1 MELHLAHNLGGRKGG
16 SDLEVHQFCPPTPS
30 CDERSEGAVLRFLS
44 TARFV
49 WFYPSPPLQRNP
61 RGCCFRC
68 CCSSF
73 LPPCRASFAASAYFL
88 QCEANHHR
96 IICPGGPGPSQ
107 SLQALSSPC
116 ILGTHA
122 RSTSDVHARPR
133 KDRRTC
139 LPQTVAS
146 HGMVEGGM
154 VKHIHARAH
163 VRMDTLRSYT
173 NIPRAN
179 KPMTTCAAPP
189 HDLLSDSP
197 VQLAA

>member
-1 MELHLAHNLGGRKGG
+1 MRYTSSVLLRLPAMRGPKGR
-16 SDLEVHQFCPPTPS
+16 C
-30 CDERSEGAVLRFLS
+30 CD
-44 TARFV
+44 
-49 WFYPSPPLQRNP
+49 FYPRLGSYGSTRHHHFSATLE
-61 RGCCFRC
+61 
-68 CCSSF
+68 
-73 LPPCRASFAASAYFL
+73 AAASAAAAL
-88 QCEANHHR
+88 
-96 IICPGGPGPSQ
+96 
-107 SLQALSSPC
+107 LSSLHAVLPLRRVPTSC
-116 ILGTHA
+116 SVKQIIIVLYVRAVRAQARVCKLFLLHAFWARTHA